1 MTFLLVASA
10 GVTVAVSSPISPT
23 VISRLVFDRE
33 TPATGMVGS
42 GSLQDT
48 TNKTK
53 SREKKTFSTV
63 FLISDPP
70 LYFSINRTQMINH
83 KTISHKG
90 IIQNE
95 EMPKNM
101 KDESCL
107 LLCKIRNKAR
117 TYYISYFDNF
127 FQYYPCRRKLEEM

>member
-10 GVTVAVSSPISPT
+10 GVTVAVSSSVPPT
-23 VISRLVFDRE
+23 VISRLAFDRE
-33 TPATGMVGS
+33 TPATGMGGS

-83 KTISHKG
+83 KTNIAQGNNPVGGNAEKH
-90 IIQNE
+90 E
-95 EMPKNM
+95 
-101 KDESCL
+101 
-107 LLCKIRNKAR
+107 
-117 TYYISYFDNF
+117 
-127 FQYYPCRRKLEEM
+127 RKKLFIVM